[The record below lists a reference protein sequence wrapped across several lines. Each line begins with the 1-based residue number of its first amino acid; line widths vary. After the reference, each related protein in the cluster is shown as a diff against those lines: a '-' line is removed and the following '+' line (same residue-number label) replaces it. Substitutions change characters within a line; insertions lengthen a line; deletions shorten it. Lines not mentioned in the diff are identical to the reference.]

1 MLKVGNG
8 ERRRTHDV
16 DIEIS
21 AFLPPV
27 KTEVCAAAFMAWDR
41 CRESRFPCNSLASR
55 GKDDIEPI
63 ANRIVPADN
72 CHIPTRGAVNS
83 MVTPDIELP
92 QTVGALGARLEDGN
106 EELVLK
112 TAAERLRSHGLLQV
126 WDGQS

>member
-55 GKDDIEPI
+55 GKEEEEEEITSVQPLGHDEMST
-63 ANRIVPADN
+63 
-72 CHIPTRGAVNS
+72 TRTQAETMKNG
-83 MVTPDIELP
+83 P
-92 QTVGALGARLEDGN
+92 QEVAIRRSKTDHKRWPYEDR
-106 EELVLK
+106 K
-112 TAAERLRSHGLLQV
+112 RT
-126 WDGQS
+126 